1 MQINKDI
8 IFIGV
13 KIKLHDKLKH
23 YLTNKSQT
31 ELSCFY
37 RLLELLKQKYPD
49 ATDFNFIEQGIRC
62 NIDNISNMES
72 YIYNHKNKQLL
83 VDLLNGIDTGI
94 NYRMDNTNENLER
107 LIVENTALTVEIG
120 NTVCAIREEL
130 NTKKTMTFRYYQ
142 KAADNAMFNELQTSN
157 KCLVKMFCGSGKSLL
172 MRQCQAVQNLLL
184 LVYVF
189 PSLSL
194 IDQFYTDYL
203 SDKKDIT
210 RKISSDDGST
220 TDPEQIRQFLSCS
233 FNKIICITYQSF
245 EVLLDNLGEMKINV
259 CCFDE
264 AHHAVG
270 ETYQK
275 LIFENDAC
283 EKQIFFTATPKNA
296 NGIIMYDRKT
306 PESGMCGKLVY
317 DYSYLKG
324 VFDDYLNPFEI
335 RIDMYTENTNLSC
348 YETIARGILTTGN
361 SRVLTFHSDV
371 NTGRDT
377 SVNNFVNEAKF
388 RNIFRFIQE
397 TEFPNK
403 KIYKLKNIKMIG
415 FTSSKSVEERRK
427 ELKNLDETP
436 DDKVFIISSCE
447 TLGEGIDTKKANM
460 CVFVDPKSSYVKI
473 IQNIGRIVRKV
484 FGENRENS
492 TILIPC
498 WIDKTKYLE
507 CEGDKEKCDE
517 VIRQDMNDTTNGNF
531 NGILNVL
538 SALKQEDE
546 DIYDICLHYPDSFS
560 PQEIRGNLDRQG
572 YAIQDQ
578 VGDLCETMEYLLDT
592 DICFDEEEY
601 ETDEDMIMR
610 VAEENDVCVEIHT
623 DSLENPIE
631 KYNGT
636 SEDIIRLYKTEEE
649 DETCYQ
655 PIIEKR
661 GTKKGKGTVSAP
673 DRSKKMNINVH
684 TNDDIR
690 VLWKITGDIT
700 KDICSCVIDCEVVDI
715 WVEKF
720 EELKRFIDENER
732 TPSQISKNETE
743 NKLGHWLSNYQ
754 QNYKNKNN
762 NMKNEERY
770 NQWTNFLEEYKE
782 YLKNYDEIWDNNLKE
797 LKNYI
802 FTNGK
807 RPSSKSE
814 NESIKYIGEWL
825 LTQQRIYKNKTMIL
839 ERYNQWSNFLEEYK
853 EYFKTDHE
861 KWNEL
866 FIQLKKF
873 ISENKRTP
881 STIST
886 DETEKK
892 IGCWLSNQNSH
903 YKKKINGMKDKERY
917 IRWTNFL
924 EEYKEYIKKSTDE
937 IWNDKFIQLTEFISE
952 NKRIPS
958 QGSTD
963 KTEKTISSW
972 LSNQLQNYKN
982 KTGGMNDKERNNQWT
997 NFLEEYKDYFELWN
1011 ENFNNLKKFIDENG
1025 NRPQVNCDNEQSK
1038 LSSWVSGQQTSY
1050 NRNEMTQER
1059 SLLWSNLLE
1068 EYKKYFKTND
1078 EVWNEKFEEL
1088 KRFIDENNRMPSQCS
1103 KNKTEQK
1110 IGNWLSIQQQNY
1122 KNKRKSMNNS
1132 FNCQIWEGFLEKYKQ
1147 YFKTDYEVWNNNY
1160 IQLKKFIDEN
1170 GQAPSINKKNL
1181 EEEKLNTWLAA
1192 QRISYKNNKMTE
1204 NMYQQ
1209 WTILREKYINYIG
1222 DLDDVWDNNLK
1233 ELKNY
1238 IFTNGKRPSS
1248 KSENKSI
1255 EYLGSWLGKQQKYY
1269 KNKTMGMKNEERYQQ
1284 WTEFLEEYK
1293 DIFKPIKKK
1302 SMKLQTAPA
1311 VIATT
1316 EIIESTSVK
1325 RERVKSQLS
1334 VLHQEYKTL
1343 KSVNLSNKFTENPE
1357 LWHAYHEIAEENEQ
1371 SFPEDDIPRNRIIKE
1386 LDMIRTKRSKQVIDM
1401 GCGRAQ
1407 IAQHYQG
1414 DPRFNFTNYDH
1425 VSSNEHVIQC
1435 DISNI
1440 PLGEDSV
1447 EICILSLAM
1456 WGSNCEEYI
1465 KESNRILETGGKL
1478 YIIEPTKRWS
1488 ERDERENILEG
1499 KEASRMIKL
1508 LEECGFQITKRSI
1521 EKFCLFEC
1529 IKI

>member
-1 MQINKDI
+1 
-8 IFIGV
+8 
-13 KIKLHDKLKH
+13 
-23 YLTNKSQT
+23 
-31 ELSCFY
+31 
-37 RLLELLKQKYPD
+37 
-49 ATDFNFIEQGIRC
+49 
-62 NIDNISNMES
+62 
-72 YIYNHKNKQLL
+72 
-83 VDLLNGIDTGI
+83 
-94 NYRMDNTNENLER
+94 
-107 LIVENTALTVEIG
+107 
-120 NTVCAIREEL
+120 
-130 NTKKTMTFRYYQ
+130 MTFRYYQ
-142 KAADNAMFNELQTSN
+142 KAADEAIYNELQTSN

-306 PESGMCGKLVY
+306 PENGMCGKLVY

-377 SVNNFVNEAKF
+377 SVNNFVDEAKF
-388 RNIFRFIQE
+388 RKIFRFIQE

-415 FTSSKSVEERRK
+415 FTSSKSVEERRI

-436 DDKVFIISSCE
+436 DNKVFIISSCE

-484 FGENRENS
+484 FGENRTNS

-507 CEGDKEKCDE
+507 CEGDREKCDE
-517 VIRQDMNDTTNGNF
+517 VIRQDMNDTSGGNF

-572 YAIQDQ
+572 YAIQEP
-578 VGDLCETMEYLLDT
+578 VGDLCETMGYLLDT

-610 VAEENDVCVEIHT
+610 VAEENNVCVEIHT

-684 TNDDIR
+684 TNDDIQ

-700 KDICSCVIDCEVVDI
+700 KDICSCVIDCEVIDT
-715 WVEKF
+715 WAEKF
-720 EELKRFIDENER
+720 IQLKEFIDENKR
-732 TPSQISKNETE
+732 TPYQSSKNETEKKLGYWLATQQKNYKKKTMDQERYQQWTEFLEEYKEYFKDLDEVWNEQFIQLKMFIDDNQRTPTYHSKNETE
-743 NKLGHWLSNYQ
+743 NKIARWVSSQ
-754 QNYKNKNN
+754 QINYKRKRKG
-762 NMKNEERY
+762 MKNEERY
-770 NQWTNFLEEYKE
+770 QQWTEFLEEYKE
-782 YLKNYDEIWDNNLKE
+782 YFKDLDEVWNEKFIQLKEFIDDNKRTPASSSKDEIEKIEKILGSWLSNQQ
-797 LKNYI
+797 KN
-802 FTNGK
+802 
-807 RPSSKSE
+807 
-814 NESIKYIGEWL
+814 
-825 LTQQRIYKNKTMIL
+825 YKNKINGMKDE
-839 ERYNQWSNFLEEYK
+839 ERYQQWSNFLEEYK
-853 EYFKTDHE
+853 EYFKSDDDIWDE
-861 KWNEL
+861 K
-866 FIQLKKF
+866 FIQLKEFIDDNKKTPKRGSNDETEKILGNWFSTQQHNYKRKINCMKFEEKYQQWSNFMEEYKDYFKKSNDDIWDEKF
-873 ISENKRTP
+873 IQLKEFIDDNKRTP
-881 STIST
+881 ASSSK
-886 DETEKK
+886 DEIEK
-892 IGCWLSNQNSH
+892 ILGSWLSSKQNQ
-903 YKKKINGMKDKERY
+903 YKKKRNGMK
-917 IRWTNFL
+917 F
-924 EEYKEYIKKSTDE
+924 EEKY
-937 IWNDKFIQLTEFISE
+937 Q
-952 NKRIPS
+952 R
-958 QGSTD
+958 
-963 KTEKTISSW
+963 
-972 LSNQLQNYKN
+972 
-982 KTGGMNDKERNNQWT
+982 WT
-997 NFLEEYKDYFELWN
+997 NFLEEYKDYF
-1011 ENFNNLKKFIDENG
+1011 KKSDDDIWD
-1025 NRPQVNCDNEQSK
+1025 
-1038 LSSWVSGQQTSY
+1038 
-1050 NRNEMTQER
+1050 
-1059 SLLWSNLLE
+1059 
-1068 EYKKYFKTND
+1068 
-1078 EVWNEKFEEL
+1078 EKF
-1088 KRFIDENNRMPSQCS
+1088 
-1103 KNKTEQK
+1103 
-1110 IGNWLSIQQQNY
+1110 
-1122 KNKRKSMNNS
+1122 
-1132 FNCQIWEGFLEKYKQ
+1132 
-1147 YFKTDYEVWNNNY
+1147 
-1160 IQLKKFIDEN
+1160 IQLKEFIYVNKKMPSTSSKNIDEKILGYWWSTQQGN
-1170 GQAPSINKKNL
+1170 
-1181 EEEKLNTWLAA
+1181 
-1192 QRISYKNNKMTE
+1192 YKNNK
-1204 NMYQQ
+1204 
-1209 WTILREKYINYIG
+1209 
-1222 DLDDVWDNNLK
+1222 
-1233 ELKNY
+1233 
-1238 IFTNGKRPSS
+1238 
-1248 KSENKSI
+1248 KS
-1255 EYLGSWLGKQQKYY
+1255 
-1269 KNKTMGMKNEERYQQ
+1269 MKNEERYNQ
-1284 WTEFLEEYK
+1284 WTDFLEEYK

-1325 RERVKSQLS
+1325 RERTKSKLS
-1334 VLHQEYKTL
+1334 ELHKEYKTL
-1343 KSVNLSNKFTENPE
+1343 KSENLRAKFTEDPE
-1357 LWHAYHEIAEENEQ
+1357 LWHKYHEIAEENEQ
-1371 SFPEDDIPRNRIIKE
+1371 SFPEDDIPRNRIIRE
-1386 LDMIRTKRSKQVIDM
+1386 LDKIKTKRSKQVVDM

-1407 IAQHYQG
+1407 IAQRYQG

-1425 VSSNEHVIQC
+1425 ISSNEHVIQC

-1440 PLGEDSV
+1440 PLEEDSV

-1465 KESNRILETGGKL
+1465 KESNSILETGGKL

-1488 ERDERENILEG
+1488 EKDERENIIEG

-1508 LEECGFQITKRSI
+1508 LEECGFQITKQSI

-1529 IKI
+1529 IKK